1 MFFFPNDHNQT
12 INLESKLSFYMEIYQ
27 VLFRRFPHFTT
38 LNRLT
43 VSSTGLVRVRAR
55 LRVNIPL

>member
-1 MFFFPNDHNQT
+1 
-12 INLESKLSFYMEIYQ
+12 MEIYQ

-43 VSSTGLVRVRAR
+43 VPVWFGFGHDFGLTFPSR
-55 LRVNIPL
+55 LVVKK